1 MTIFL
6 SITTLIF
13 LSAAAY
19 FAYRAYI
26 VAGLLADEQEYA
38 ENLEL
43 TNQYMYGKI
52 VETYE
57 SMQQIDRLGAFEEDD
72 EAGTTFALLKQT
84 IEELKETFE
93 DGTEEEK

>member
-6 SITTLIF
+6 SITSLVF
-13 LSAAAY
+13 LATSGY

-26 VAGLLADEQEYA
+26 VAGLLTDEQEYS

-43 TNQYMYGKI
+43 TNQYMYSKI
-52 VETYE
+52 IEAYN

-84 IEELKETFE
+84 IEELKETF
-93 DGTEEEK
+93 DDATQEEE